1 MKKQIKLEKG
11 HAAFSRFLDQESPP
25 DEVFRLEK
33 QLQASE
39 EDREVLDQL
48 RAVSRLIRENGG
60 LSITPEEEAA
70 FDVQLARRL
79 RVHSASSSWFEK
91 CLAPFQT
98 MRSLSWQWQTVLVMS
113 ILLIGYVPFLIQ
125 TPLENGPAAAPLID
139 SDYSNY
145 KTFFNE
151 NPQAGY
157 DLYGVLSEE
166 EEKPQPE
173 ETPTIEIRSPLGYF
187 SGFRA

>member
-1 MKKQIKLEKG
+1 MKKQTVFEKR

-25 DEVFRLEK
+25 DEVLHLEK
-33 QLQASE
+33 QLEASA
-39 EDREVLDQL
+39 EDRDILEQL
-48 RAVSRLIRENGG
+48 HAVSRLIRDNAGF
-60 LSITPEEEAA
+60 SISPEEEAE
-70 FDVQLARRL
+70 FDVRLARRL
-79 RVHSASSSWFEK
+79 RAAPAPSSWPQR
-91 CLAPFQT
+91 CLAPFK
-98 MRSLSWQWQTVLVMS
+98 MIRGLSWQWQTVLAVS
-113 ILLIGYVPFLIQ
+113 LLLICYVPILIQ
-125 TPLENGPAAAPLID
+125 TPLESGLDAAPLID

-166 EEKPQPE
+166 EEKPKPE
-173 ETPTIEIRSPLGYF
+173 ETPTNDIRSPLGFF